1 MSSLMEEPSV
11 VGEAPIQQNNS
22 LPSVPLVPTND
33 RVDIT
38 EPGTDYFGEQLK
50 DKKQGVLR
58 IGFININSLSK
69 HKATAKYD
77 SIRSSLAAGEIDI
90 IGLAETNKCWHLME
104 SENTWKEVSKTW
116 WKDSHSSIS
125 YNSRDISDSVYLP
138 GGTITTAINEYSHR
152 IAGSGVDG
160 TLLGRWSWITLRG
173 KQGIKTTFFTLY
185 RPCKS
190 TTSDNTTYS
199 QHIRYLNVCRRNE
212 CPQEAILKDAATAIK
227 HLQDQG
233 HQIVLMA
240 DMNSKVTDGNIQRWA
255 HTLDLYE
262 YITTEHGDGV
272 ETYNNGRHPIE
283 AFL

>member
-125 YNSRDISDSVYLP
+125 YKTHFF
-138 GGTITTAINEYSHR
+138 GKITTFCVAVFI
-152 IAGSGVDG
+152 
-160 TLLGRWSWITLRG
+160 
-173 KQGIKTTFFTLY
+173 FFWHKKRAKY
-185 RPCKS
+185 
-190 TTSDNTTYS
+190 TYFEIS
-199 QHIRYLNVCRRNE
+199 SLNY
-212 CPQEAILKDAATAIK
+212 
-227 HLQDQG
+227 HL
-233 HQIVLMA
+233 IYV
-240 DMNSKVTDGNIQRWA
+240 
-255 HTLDLYE
+255 
-262 YITTEHGDGV
+262 
-272 ETYNNGRHPIE
+272 
-283 AFL
+283 